1 MQYHEIPPVH
11 KEKGQLFTEYKG
23 KRSRWVESHMS
34 WTAARPH
41 LVEQLG
47 ELDEVD
53 GGVDGGADGADGDEV
68 LAPP

>member
-1 MQYHEIPPVH
+1 M
-11 KEKGQLFTEYKG
+11 
-23 KRSRWVESHMS
+23 ESHMS

-41 LVEQLG
+41 LVQQLG

-53 GGVDGGADGADGDEV
+53 GGVDGGDDGADGDEV